1 MSNVSSHSEPVSV
14 LTLRVEGRDT
24 PDWPVVRILVN
35 GEDLFEQAAPG
46 WGGFDPDDIL
56 GPTSPLLAPQGVGR
70 RVAVYRCSCG
80 EAGCG
85 VIAPIITRSPHSPCV
100 RWTDFRNY
108 AGVFF
113 HPLPAVGEDA
123 EADNIG
129 RPWGLPDLSFDLG
142 LYTDEIE
149 RASQDRSWET
159 PRRQTARLL
168 EQRLCRM
175 DLVLPT
181 GLPLHRVM
189 PAWEDD
195 GYVVRFQRAYADGT
209 IDQADI
215 PLPGVREGPHSA
227 AALLAARLRAVPVE
241 NWRATFAKASAPR
254 RASPR
259 QTEE

>member
-14 LTLRVEGRDT
+14 LTLRVEGHDN
-24 PDWPVVRILVN
+24 PDWPNVRILVN
-35 GEDLFEQAAPG
+35 GEDVFEQAAPG

-56 GPTSPLLAPQGVGR
+56 GHTSPLLAPEEVGR

-85 VIAPIITRSPHSPCV
+85 VIAPIITRSPHSSRV
-100 RWTDFRNY
+100 DWTDFRNY

-113 HPLPAVGEDA
+113 HPLPTVDEDT
-123 EADNIG
+123 EADNVG
-129 RPWGLPDLSFDLG
+129 RPWSLPDLSFDLG
-142 LYTDEIE
+142 LYADEVE
-149 RASQDRSWET
+149 RASEDRSWET

-168 EQRLCRM
+168 EQRLLRM
-175 DLVLPT
+175 DLTLPT

-195 GYVVRFQRAYADGT
+195 GYVVRFQRAYGDGT

-215 PLPGVREGPHSA
+215 PLPGARGEPHSA
-227 AALLAARLRAVPVE
+227 AALLEARLRAVPVTK
-241 NWRATFAKASAPR
+241 WGASFVKSAPR
-254 RASPR
+254 PASPR
-259 QTEE
+259 RPEE